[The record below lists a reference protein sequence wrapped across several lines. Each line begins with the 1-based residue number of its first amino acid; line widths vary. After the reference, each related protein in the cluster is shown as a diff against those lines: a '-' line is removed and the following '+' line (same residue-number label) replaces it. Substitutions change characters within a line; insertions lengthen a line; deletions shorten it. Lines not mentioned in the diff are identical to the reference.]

1 MKKTLILL
9 SALLCMSAVNAQE
22 KTKIACVGN
31 SITYGAGI
39 KDRGNDSYPSVLN
52 RLLGTDKYEVRNFGV
67 SARTLLSKGDHPYIN
82 EQAYRDAKAFNPDI
96 VTIKLGTNDTK
107 PHNWKYNA
115 ELKEDLRALVKSFQE
130 LPSNPTVY
138 LCYPIPATNLSWGI
152 NDSTSL
158 HHIIPCIAEVAK
170 EMDILTVGI
179 VTIPFAFEGAKKI
192 KKAMIGVAQLAEHV
206 DAILVINNEKLRQ
219 IYPDFNFLNAFSKS
233 DDVVANA
240 ARSIA
245 EIITVPGYINTDFA
259 DVYNT
264 LKNGNVAIMSVGSA
278 SGEKRIEQSIHEA
291 MHSPLVNSDV
301 KGAKRILLQL
311 YCSTEHPIIMQEMD
325 HIHAFV
331 HEVGEDVEVQWG
343 VSLDESLG
351 EKVRV
356 TLIATGYDVSDIPG
370 LNDAVGKKTVDEAID
385 SFYGEKTASEEKT
398 QEQEPVEEQLAAT
411 EQSPMTEMQDGDIV
425 ISLDDDIELH
435 IADPK
440 PASQPVVTPRVDESK
455 RGLSNIA
462 GWMRGRRS

>member
-1 MKKTLILL
+1 MYDVINDLGLEITQDTIIKVMGVGGGG
-9 SALLCMSAVNAQE
+9 CNAVNYMYSQ
-22 KTKIACVGN
+22 
-31 SITYGAGI
+31 GI
-39 KDRGNDSYPSVLN
+39 KDVSFLVCN
-52 RLLGTDKYEVRNFGV
+52 TDKQALG
-67 SARTLLSKGDHPYIN
+67 RTS
-82 EQAYRDAKAFNPDI
+82 
-96 VTIKLGTNDTK
+96 
-107 PHNWKYNA
+107 
-115 ELKEDLRALVKSFQE
+115 
-130 LPSNPTVY
+130 
-138 LCYPIPATNLSWGI
+138 IPAKLQLGPGLGAGGKPEVAQEYAEQNKDRI
-152 NDSTSL
+152 RESL
-158 HHIIPCIAEVAK
+158 KDGTKMLFLTAGMGGGTGTGASAVVAEVAK

-440 PASQPVVTPRVDESK
+440 PVSQPVVTPRVDESK